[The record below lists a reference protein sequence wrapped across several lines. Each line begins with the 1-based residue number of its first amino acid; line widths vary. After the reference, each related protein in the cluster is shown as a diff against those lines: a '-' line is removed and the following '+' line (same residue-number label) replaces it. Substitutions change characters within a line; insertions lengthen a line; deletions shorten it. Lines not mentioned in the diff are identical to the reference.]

1 MLGLISQLLLSPNEG
16 EWEEF
21 MKSFLGAVLALAA
34 IGAAAQSTNFNQ
46 IQHIETALNHL
57 TVIDLAEPIVTVAV
71 ADPDSIQIERH
82 DDKVFLK
89 PLKDGVST
97 NLFIWTASRQIA
109 YEIDPAGDLSKM
121 NVIVRNAPEPV
132 QHKPD
137 HEAEMPEPSDQEIQ
151 KIASLVLTQALMG
164 TESIVREKSKIAVSG
179 VNVTLEQVFRSK
191 DTLYIRYTIA
201 NQSTVP
207 FRVTTPDIS
216 EVKST
221 KHPISME
228 SLRDHQLSPRTFGKF
243 KTNPGVSIPVVNAES
258 GSTDIAPGSKSTG
271 VVTIRASQGSQP
283 QLYQLHFGNSQSG
296 PIAVEAVL

>member
-1 MLGLISQLLLSPNEG
+1 
-16 EWEEF
+16 

-34 IGAAAQSTNFNQ
+34 VGAAAQSTNFNQ

-82 DDKVFLK
+82 DDKVFIK
-89 PLKDGVST
+89 PVKEGVST

-109 YEIDPAGDLSKM
+109 YEIDPAGDLAKM
-121 NVIVRNAPEPV
+121 NVIVRNVPPPAL
-132 QHKPD
+132 HKPD
-137 HEAEMPEPSDQEIQ
+137 HEAEKSEPSDREIQ
-151 KIASLVLTQALMG
+151 NIASLVLTQALMG

-191 DTLYIRYTIA
+191 DALYIRYTIA

-258 GSTDIAPGSKSTG
+258 GSTDIAPGTKSTG

>member
-1 MLGLISQLLLSPNEG
+1 
-16 EWEEF
+16 

-34 IGAAAQSTNFNQ
+34 VSAAAQSTNFNQ
-46 IQHIETALNHL
+46 IQHIGTALNHL

-82 DDKVFLK
+82 DNKVFIK

-109 YEIDPAGDLSKM
+109 YEIDPAGDPSKM
-121 NVIVRNAPEPV
+121 NVIVRNAPEPM

-137 HEAEMPEPSDQEIQ
+137 HEAEMPEPSDREIQ
-151 KIASLVLTQALMG
+151 KIASLVSTQALMG

-191 DTLYIRYTIA
+191 DALYIRYTIA

-228 SLRDHQLSPRTFGKF
+228 SLRELSPRTFGKF
-243 KTNPGVSIPVVNAES
+243 KADPGVNVPVVNAEF

-271 VVTIRASQGSQP
+271 VVTIHASQGSQP
-283 QLYQLHFGNSQSG
+283 QLYQLNFGNGQGG

>member
-1 MLGLISQLLLSPNEG
+1 
-16 EWEEF
+16 
-21 MKSFLGAVLALAA
+21 MKSLLGAVLALAA
-34 IGAAAQSTNFNQ
+34 IGAAAQSTNFSQ

-57 TVIDLAEPIVTVAV
+57 TVIDLAEPIITVAV

-191 DTLYIRYTIA
+191 DALYIRYTIA

-243 KTNPGVSIPVVNAES
+243 KADPGVNVPVVNAEF

-271 VVTIRASQGSQP
+271 VVTIHASQGSQP
-283 QLYQLHFGNSQSG
+283 QLYQLNFGNGQGG

>member
-1 MLGLISQLLLSPNEG
+1 
-16 EWEEF
+16 

-34 IGAAAQSTNFNQ
+34 INAAAQSTNFNQ

-57 TVIDLAEPIVTVAV
+57 TVIDLGEPIVTVAV

-109 YEIDPAGDLSKM
+109 YEIDPAGDLAKM
-121 NVIVRNAPEPV
+121 NVIVRNVPPPAE
-132 QHKPD
+132 HKPD
-137 HEAEMPEPSDQEIQ
+137 HEAEKSEPSDREIQ
-151 KIASLVLTQALMG
+151 NIASLVLTQALMG

-191 DTLYIRYTIA
+191 DALYIRYTIA

-258 GSTDIAPGSKSTG
+258 GSTDIAPGTKSTG

>member
-1 MLGLISQLLLSPNEG
+1 
-16 EWEEF
+16 

-34 IGAAAQSTNFNQ
+34 INAAAQSTNFNQ

-121 NVIVRNAPEPV
+121 NVIIRNAPEPKL
-132 QHKPD
+132 HKPD
-137 HEAEMPEPSDQEIQ
+137 RDAETSEPSDQQIQ

-164 TESIVREKSKIAVSG
+164 TESIAHEKSKDAVSG

-191 DTLYIRYTIA
+191 DTLYIRYFIA
-201 NQSTVP
+201 NQSTEP
-207 FRVTTPDIS
+207 FRITTPDVS
-216 EVKST
+216 MPRPTEL
-221 KHPISME
+221 PISIV
-228 SLRDHQLSPRTFGKF
+228 SLRNRQLLPHTFEAF
-243 KTNPGVSIPVVNAES
+243 KTKVGAMVPVASAES
-258 GSTDIAPGSKSTG
+258 ASTDLAPGQNSSG
-271 VVTIRASQGSQP
+271 VVTIRVSQGSQP
-283 QLYQLHFGNSQSG
+283 QLYLFYFGNSQSG
-296 PIAVEAVL
+296 PVVAEGVL

>member
-1 MLGLISQLLLSPNEG
+1 
-16 EWEEF
+16 

-34 IGAAAQSTNFNQ
+34 INAAAQSTNFNQ

-109 YEIDPAGDLSKM
+109 YEIDPAGDLAKM
-121 NVIVRNAPEPV
+121 NVIVRNVPPPAV
-132 QHKPD
+132 HKPD
-137 HEAEMPEPSDQEIQ
+137 HEAEKSEPSDREIQ
-151 KIASLVLTQALMG
+151 NIASLVLTQALMG

-191 DTLYIRYTIA
+191 DALYIRYTIA

-258 GSTDIAPGSKSTG
+258 GSTDIAPGTKSTG

>member
-1 MLGLISQLLLSPNEG
+1 LASFHSCFCRPNGG
-16 EWEEF
+16 EWEGI
-21 MKSFLGAVLALAA
+21 MKSLLGVILALAA
-34 IGAAAQSTNFNQ
+34 VGAAAQSTNFSQ

-132 QHKPD
+132 QHKAD
-137 HEAEMPEPSDQEIQ
+137 HEAEMPEPSGQQIQ
-151 KIASLVLTQALMG
+151 KIALLVLTQALMG

-191 DTLYIRYTIA
+191 DALYIRYTIA

-243 KTNPGVSIPVVNAES
+243 KADPGVNVPVVNAEF

>member
-1 MLGLISQLLLSPNEG
+1 
-16 EWEEF
+16 
-21 MKSFLGAVLALAA
+21 
-34 IGAAAQSTNFNQ
+34 
-46 IQHIETALNHL
+46 
-57 TVIDLAEPIVTVAV
+57 
-71 ADPDSIQIERH
+71 
-82 DDKVFLK
+82 
-89 PLKDGVST
+89 
-97 NLFIWTASRQIA
+97 
-109 YEIDPAGDLSKM
+109 
-121 NVIVRNAPEPV
+121 
-132 QHKPD
+132 
-137 HEAEMPEPSDQEIQ
+137 
-151 KIASLVLTQALMG
+151 
-164 TESIVREKSKIAVSG
+164 VSG

-191 DTLYIRYTIA
+191 DALYIRYTIA

-258 GSTDIAPGSKSTG
+258 GSTDIAPGTKSTG

>member
-1 MLGLISQLLLSPNEG
+1 
-16 EWEEF
+16 

-34 IGAAAQSTNFNQ
+34 INAAAQSTNFNQ

-57 TVIDLAEPIVTVAV
+57 TVIDLGEPIVTVAV

-109 YEIDPAGDLSKM
+109 YEIDPAGDLAKM
-121 NVIVRNAPEPV
+121 NVIVRNVPPPAL
-132 QHKPD
+132 HKPD
-137 HEAEMPEPSDQEIQ
+137 HEAEKSEPSDREIQ
-151 KIASLVLTQALMG
+151 NIASLVLTQALMG

-191 DTLYIRYTIA
+191 DALYIRYTIA

-258 GSTDIAPGSKSTG
+258 GSTDIAPGTKSTG

>member
-1 MLGLISQLLLSPNEG
+1 
-16 EWEEF
+16 

-34 IGAAAQSTNFNQ
+34 IGAAAQSTNFSQ

-57 TVIDLAEPIVTVAV
+57 TVIDLGEPIITVAV

-82 DDKVFLK
+82 DDKVFIK

-137 HEAEMPEPSDQEIQ
+137 HEAEMPEPSGQQIQ

-164 TESIVREKSKIAVSG
+164 TESIVREKSRIAVSG

-221 KHPISME
+221 KHPISMD

-243 KTNPGVSIPVVNAES
+243 KADPGVNVPVVNAEF

>member
-1 MLGLISQLLLSPNEG
+1 
-16 EWEEF
+16 

-34 IGAAAQSTNFNQ
+34 VGAAAQSTNFNQ
-46 IQHIETALNHL
+46 IQHIEKALNHL

-109 YEIDPAGDLSKM
+109 YEIDPAGDLAKM
-121 NVIVRNAPEPV
+121 NVIVRNVPPPAE
-132 QHKPD
+132 HKPD
-137 HEAEMPEPSDQEIQ
+137 HEAEKSEPSDREIQ
-151 KIASLVLTQALMG
+151 NIASLVLTQALMG

-191 DTLYIRYTIA
+191 DALYIRYTIA

-258 GSTDIAPGSKSTG
+258 GSTDIAPGTKSTG

>member
-1 MLGLISQLLLSPNEG
+1 
-16 EWEEF
+16 

-34 IGAAAQSTNFNQ
+34 IGAAAQSTNFSQ

-57 TVIDLAEPIVTVAV
+57 TVIDLGEPIITVAV

-82 DDKVFLK
+82 DDKVFIK

-137 HEAEMPEPSDQEIQ
+137 HEAEMPEPSGQQIQ

-164 TESIVREKSKIAVSG
+164 TESIVREKSRIAVSG

-221 KHPISME
+221 KHPISMD

-243 KTNPGVSIPVVNAES
+243 KADPGVNVPVVNAEF
-258 GSTDIAPGSKSTG
+258 GSADIAPGSKSTG

>member
-1 MLGLISQLLLSPNEG
+1 
-16 EWEEF
+16 
-21 MKSFLGAVLALAA
+21 MKSLLGAVLALAA
-34 IGAAAQSTNFNQ
+34 IGAAAQSTNFSQ

-57 TVIDLAEPIVTVAV
+57 TVIDLAEPIITVAV

-97 NLFIWTASRQIA
+97 NLFIGTQSRQIA

-137 HEAEMPEPSDQEIQ
+137 HEAEMPEPSGQQIQ

-191 DTLYIRYTIA
+191 DALYIRYTIA

-221 KHPISME
+221 KHPISMD

-243 KTNPGVSIPVVNAES
+243 KADSGVNVPVVNAEF
-258 GSTDIAPGSKSTG
+258 GSTNIAPGSKSTG